1 MQIANVNLPVTVTG
15 RHVSVTDSMRDYATK
30 KVQGLHLDYPRIIEA
45 KVLLDVRKNYQHFAE
60 VVLYCADH
68 ITIEA
73 DTTSKDM
80 YASLDETM
88 SKIARRMRKF
98 KTRMLK
104 SHRPKRKP
112 IVEISESV
120 YSQEAPAETE
130 EAEAV
135 EPVIVQKETC
145 RIRSLAPDEAIME
158 LEMSERPFVLFNDVT
173 TGDFGILY
181 RRKDGDYGVIE
192 PNKALVASA

>member
-1 MQIANVNLPVTVTG
+1 
-15 RHVSVTDSMRDYATK
+15 MRNYATK
-30 KVQGLHLDYPRIIEA
+30 KVQGLPLDYPRIIEA
-45 KVLLDVRKNYQHFAE
+45 KVLLDVRKKTQHFAE

-73 DTTSKDM
+73 DTTSRDM
-80 YASLDETM
+80 YASIDETM

-112 IVEISESV
+112 IVEISEAV
-120 YSQEAPAETE
+120 YSQEAPEQAEE
-130 EAEAV
+130 EEI
-135 EPVIVQKETC
+135 EPVVVQKESC
-145 RIRSLAPDEAIME
+145 RIRSLAPDEAILE
-158 LEMSERPFVLFNDVT
+158 LEMSERPFVLFNNIR

-181 RRKDGDYGVIE
+181 RRRDGDYGVIE
-192 PNKALVASA
+192 PNKELLKSS